1 MFLRNVRVTSTRQ
14 LHGRYEE
21 LTDHVH
27 DVHIVDV
34 DGACILACVES
45 PWILPGRQ
53 HAHHVSFLHNYRHPT
68 SLFLVPLLH
77 GLSLRSRPRILYMIL
92 TATIR
97 IQSISDSWTD
107 GQIGNTTYEISKIER
122 HRFMNCSSWRSCTV
136 KPPLAVTERYP
147 NKSDGYVTKR
157 AVSSLICGGRAA
169 QYNVGLSGRFR

>member
-1 MFLRNVRVTSTRQ
+1 MAPVSWPAWNR
-14 LHGRYEE
+14 HGYY
-21 LTDHVH
+21 LADNM
-27 DVHIVDV
+27 HIMCPFYITI
-34 DGACILACVES
+34 AI
-45 PWILPGRQ
+45 PP
-53 HAHHVSFLHNYRHPT
+53 

-136 KPPLAVTERYP
+136 KPPLAVTERSP